1 MDDREKLMERYDD
14 AAFALMMDEYA
25 EAEGEAI
32 LAEFRAAAEAGELPE
47 FPEELDKACRNT
59 IRREYARRERRVR
72 LRQLRRA
79 AARVAVAVFAV
90 IGIMSTLVFSVEA
103 WRVPLWKLIGENYG
117 TVQDFDFGK
126 KDKEE
131 DEERKPLTAENDPFF
146 LFVPEGY
153 RQVFFEVEN
162 GRINSRY
169 ESEDGKYI
177 EIDMSFL
184 QNNSTTIIEEETEYK
199 KWVSV
204 LDQQAIFFSNAFL
217 LEYSPDTEVYIE
229 LTWEDS
235 ETETQYRVMTNVLDE
250 TELVFFCEKVIR
262 CTRDTYI
269 DQPSEVPDAL
279 EGKLPEEYEQLWS
292 DTNMGLFGCL
302 YKSGEKMICFDTWKT
317 AGTVRT
323 YVENPVIKDATIAG
337 YEATVMVGDNEMD
350 EIGTI
355 WNDEERKLTF
365 YLTTTFMTEEEHLA
379 LCGYLAEYYKNVTQ
393 PVISTLHWK

>member
-47 FPEELDKACRNT
+47 MPEELDKACRNT

-90 IGIMSTLVFSVEA
+90 IGILSTLVMSVEA

-117 TVQDFDFGK
+117 SVQDFNFG
-126 KDKEE
+126 DMNKEE
-131 DEERKPLTAENDPFF
+131 GETPKQLTAENDPFF
-146 LFVPEGY
+146 LYIPYGY
-153 RQVFFEVEN
+153 RQVSFDVEN
-162 GRINSRY
+162 GRIDSRY
-169 ESEDGKYI
+169 ETEDGKYI
-177 EIDMSFL
+177 EVDMSFY
-184 QNNSTTIIEEETEYK
+184 QNNSTHIIEEETEYN

-235 ETETQYRVMTNVLDE
+235 ETETRYKVWTNGLNE
-250 TELVFFCEKVIR
+250 EELVFFCEDVIR
-262 CTRDTYI
+262 CAQDTYI

-279 EGKLPEEYEQLWS
+279 EEVLPEEYEQLWS
-292 DTNMGLFGCL
+292 GTSMGMLICT
-302 YKSGEKMICFDTWKT
+302 YKSGEKWVCFDINK
-317 AGTVRT
+317 VMNEMRT
-323 YVENPVIKDATIAG
+323 YVENPVIRDDTIAG
-337 YEATVMVGDNEMD
+337 YDATVMVGDNEMD

-355 WNDEERKLTF
+355 WIDEERELTF
-365 YLTTTFMTEEEHLA
+365 YLNTTFMPEEEHLA
-379 LCGYLAEYYKNVTQ
+379 LCEYLAEYYKDVTV
-393 PVISTLHWK
+393 PMISTLHWK